1 VKISEQTIASLAGED
16 IRQISSTYCQM
27 VKEEVGRN
35 LPKTKLPGCYD
46 WLVEL
51 ITWLDDSVGG
61 AHADWKEARANHD
74 RVQMPSA
81 IIIGKVSQ
89 SEGNWV
95 LKDFRI
101 GVRKEDRV
109 VQTSIEYPK
118 PA

>member
-1 VKISEQTIASLAGED
+1 VKIREQAIASLAGED
-16 IRQISSTYCQM
+16 VGQISSTYYQM

-46 WLVEL
+46 RLVEF
-51 ITWLDDSVGG
+51 ITGLDDSVR
-61 AHADWKEARANHD
+61 ATHADWKEARATHD

-89 SEGNWV
+89 SEGDWV
-95 LKDFRI
+95 LKDFR
-101 GVRKEDRV
+101 VYVMNEDWAI
-109 VQTSIEYPK
+109 QTSIEYPK